1 VNIIIFLKDKKKT
14 RKKKGIKKE
23 AKASIIFNKKMNDIL
38 FIEKNI
44 ENQATIML
52 QSKTLKVPCTST
64 TEATIDVK
72 FFLT

>member
-1 VNIIIFLKDKKKT
+1 
-14 RKKKGIKKE
+14 
-23 AKASIIFNKKMNDIL
+23 MNDIL

-52 QSKTLKVPCTST
+52 QSKTLKLPCTST